1 MIVFLSEHHWTA
13 ALKDVPAVLRQKK
26 VEQMGAQ
33 FEQEGFPAHNFG
45 DGFVAVSTAG
55 QSLQAVYAFLQRI
68 GAAAV
73 TIEAGDIP
81 NLLGRTVI
89 ALTLKRAIEQD
100 GAAALGLDLLE
111 PDELFDA
118 LQHAQFATLKSTDPE
133 TDPYAT
139 PDFDEAVALDDLRE
153 HGLFTDQEI
162 ARSNRSDPFA
172 HDEGSAIRSDQFG
185 NLSEHDVSDFFPNG
199 SDDPWGL

>member
-1 MIVFLSEHHWTA
+1 MIVYLSEHYWTA
-13 ALKDVPAVLRQKK
+13 QLKDVPAVLRQKK

-33 FEQEGFPAHNFG
+33 FELEGFPAHNFG

-55 QSLQAVYAFLQRI
+55 QSLQEVYAFLQRI

-111 PDELFDA
+111 PEELFDA

-172 HDEGSAIRSDQFG
+172 HDERSGIRSDQFG
-185 NLSEHDVSDFFPNG
+185 NLSDPDVSEFFPTG
-199 SDDPWGL
+199 DPWGN